1 MLMALDIL
9 EGFDLEALGHNSPEY
24 VHLVTEAMKL
34 AFADRNQWVADPR
47 VVDVPVAGLLSKEYA
62 AKRRALI
69 RRGRAFVTAPPGD
82 PRADKAVLDG
92 FETTYAEPQT
102 VESTSEPELL
112 DGETSSFSIADKFGN
127 LVSVTHSINSSF
139 GSGMAVEG
147 GGYFLNN
154 RMPYFSLEE
163 DDVNVLV
170 PGKRTRHTVNP
181 ALALKDGKPYLAWNT
196 PGGDNQPQAML
207 QAFLA
212 FEHFGM
218 NVQQAVEAPTVTS
231 SAFRASMYPGRILGK
246 LTMPPSSR
254 RRGGRSAGSQGTQ
267 RAGDSAAAALSSGHL
282 GRGGGQDGLDRSGD
296 GHFSWRRQ
304 PGEERLRDRLV
315 VLHSRE
321 IGPIP

>member
-1 MLMALDIL
+1 
-9 EGFDLEALGHNSPEY
+9 
-24 VHLVTEAMKL
+24 
-34 AFADRNQWVADPR
+34 
-47 VVDVPVAGLLSKEYA
+47 
-62 AKRRALI
+62 
-69 RRGRAFVTAPPGD
+69 
-82 PRADKAVLDG
+82 
-92 FETTYAEPQT
+92 
-102 VESTSEPELL
+102 
-112 DGETSSFSIADKFGN
+112 
-127 LVSVTHSINSSF
+127 
-139 GSGMAVEG
+139 MAVEG

-212 FEHFGM
+212 FVHFGM

-246 LTMPPSSR
+246 LTMPQVLGDEVAEALAAKGHNVQVIPLQQPYRQATS
-254 RRGGRSAGSQGTQ
+254 GAGAVKMVWIDPETGI
-267 RAGDSAAAALSSGHL
+267 
-282 GRGGGQDGLDRSGD
+282 
-296 GHFSWRRQ
+296 FSWRRQ

-321 IGPIP
+321 IGERDRARGDIAPLHRILELGDRLLERVEAFCLGRQAACKY